1 MAICKILVGYSPE
14 RPEIRQDRVVLALLH
29 FLSPLFD
36 RELPGGLFHRLD
48 PVQSHFR
55 WNVRYR
61 ESVHIIWQYL
71 RVASSQIYLKI
82 ISFFVYTIFE

>member
-55 WNVRYR
+55 
-61 ESVHIIWQYL
+61 
-71 RVASSQIYLKI
+71 
-82 ISFFVYTIFE
+82 